1 MMVKAPG
8 RNQQIQDSV
17 REEMLMELFGLMDS
31 GEGRI
36 GADAVD
42 KNGRRFELK
51 SGTKKSVT
59 TARDV
64 GLHTLEKWRGKHW
77 LIGFGEQINRE
88 FNFTE
93 IHYLAP
99 KDLEGF
105 CKKIEIKIKPDLNI
119 LEDAKII
126 LNEQNFDSQKLERLE
141 YLVTRGYT
149 LNNPKIPYRYVLDN
163 GTRLT
168 RWTESE
174 LQNAI
179 LLRGE

>member
-59 TARDV
+59 TARDI

-77 LIGFGEQINRE
+77 LIGFGKQCITK
-88 FNFTE
+88 FSF
-93 IHYLAP
+93 LP
-99 KDLEGF
+99 C
-105 CKKIEIKIKPDLNI
+105 CKFLK
-119 LEDAKII
+119 
-126 LNEQNFDSQKLERLE
+126 
-141 YLVTRGYT
+141 
-149 LNNPKIPYRYVLDN
+149 
-163 GTRLT
+163 
-168 RWTESE
+168 
-174 LQNAI
+174 
-179 LLRGE
+179 